1 MLRDLLT
8 HPRMRGRDLDHP
20 ATTGLKRALV
30 RDKRFLRKIYDEWY
44 VMIAEALRRG
54 DAPVLELGSGPG
66 FLGERIPGL
75 ITSEIFFVPGVR
87 VVLDGCALPFADDS
101 LRGIVMTDVFHHL
114 PDARRFMSEA
124 SRCVGVGGSVVMVEP
139 WVTPWSRMI
148 YANLHHE
155 PFMPEA
161 AEWDVPSSGPLSGA
175 NGALPWIVFER
186 DRARFEAEFP
196 RWRIRAIE
204 PFMPFR
210 YLLSGGVSLRSLMP
224 GIAFGAW
231 RAVERALRPWMK
243 HLAMFAFIALDRTR

>member
-1 MLRDLLT
+1 MLKGLLT
-8 HPRMRGRDLDHP
+8 HPLMRGRDLDHP

-30 RDKRFLRKIYDEWY
+30 RDKGFLRKIYQEWY
-44 VMIAEALRRG
+44 AMIAEALPRG
-54 DAPVLELGSGPG
+54 DGPVLELGSGPG

-114 PDARRFMSEA
+114 LDARRFLFEA
-124 SRCVGVGGSVVMVEP
+124 NRCVGAGGSVVMVEP
-139 WVTPWSRMI
+139 WVTPWSRII

-155 PFMPEA
+155 PFLPNA
-161 AEWDVPSSGPLSGA
+161 AEWAFPSSGPLSGA

-210 YLLSGGVSLRSLMP
+210 YLLSGGVSMRSFMP
-224 GIAFGAW
+224 GIAFAAW
-231 RAVERALRPWMK
+231 RGLERVLRPWMK
-243 HLAMFAFIALDRTR
+243 HLAMFAFIVLDRTR